1 MADPPADE
9 SVNFSAR
16 RSSRGHY
23 AALAA
28 GLMVLLFIGR
38 SELPPLEDT
47 TEVLARGLST
57 GVSFTLCHTSGCS
70 LILAEESSMVT
81 SVP

>member
-1 MADPPADE
+1 MADPPAGE

-28 GLMVLLFIGR
+28 GMLVLLFIGR
-38 SELPPLEDT
+38 SELPPLEET
-47 TEVLARGLST
+47 TEVLARGSSPR
-57 GVSFTLCHTSGCS
+57 VSFTLCHTSGCS
-70 LILAEESSMVT
+70 LILAEESSMVP
-81 SVP
+81 SAP